1 MSDNVPRRT
10 HARSKFHMIYIG
22 IYDHYILQGL
32 KGESEMRI
40 QLFKESIVAIA
51 LVILL
56 SLHAFAGMSVL
67 VNAAAIK
74 NPTVDI
80 NGSGSV
86 ELTWKSGKSQTY
98 SSDAYPSLGG
108 LDTVTITPDH
118 GWYIDA
124 VSIDGEP
131 QNVLDDDGFSLVN
144 VQAKNTISAIFLEND
159 GIDDVETGSNVEAYP
174 YPNVGLIFG
183 NVLVN
188 GFATAYT
195 IGLQPPD
202 AKGESWDIQTDAIFD
217 QSVTVILV
225 LSLTGLE
232 GFDPTTLRLLRTEV
246 QLARAD
252 VNLDGKVDG
261 TDVSIV
267 ANANPSKS
275 GDPKYNVRLDQ
286 EPNGVIDDR
295 DVNIVNNYIGE
306 SVWEDITLRVVV
318 DNGLVY
324 VYGLTDHF
332 SIFGVR

>member
-1 MSDNVPRRT
+1 
-10 HARSKFHMIYIG
+10 
-22 IYDHYILQGL
+22 
-32 KGESEMRI
+32 MRI